1 MNMRRRKQTWRKR
14 KKDKEA
20 RKIFGKGKEEKKEKE
35 KKKKRKKKPTREML
49 HGIRKSALV
58 LALHIFSRVRDA
70 GRPTAH
76 HRAIALLSSPPSLAS
91 KERN

>member
-35 KKKKRKKKPTREML
+35 KKKKPTREML

-76 HRAIALLSSPPSLAS
+76 HRAIALLSFPPSLAS

>member
-1 MNMRRRKQTWRKR
+1 MDMQRRKQTWRERERDKRQEKYSEKARRKKR
-14 KKDKEA
+14 KRKE
-20 RKIFGKGKEEKKEKE
+20 
-35 KKKKRKKKPTREML
+35 KKKPTREML

-76 HRAIALLSSPPSLAS
+76 HRAIALLSFPPSLAS

>member
-20 RKIFGKGKEEKKEKE
+20 RKIFGKGKEE
-35 KKKKRKKKPTREML
+35 KPTREML